1 MSYLSSSPSSPM
13 LRLLRRAALFL
24 CICFPLWALYLL
36 IFQLRSPYGERGQ
49 PGNLVTL
56 QNVEQML
63 RENMVDQARHA
74 EFREGS
80 EAREERILKMRG
92 VFEACISDLKKD
104 GDSGDRWISMLARTV
119 DLARMGGRDRDRE
132 SAEMEMRVAG
142 AMVLGEI
149 SQRVARIENPP
160 YEAFEAQR
168 RQLIV
173 ILLVALAVVLFPL
186 AYLGYEEWREFSAES
201 AGPPLITAA
210 PWMEEAF
217 QRFPEAVLAFDEGL
231 RVRWA
236 NSAAERL
243 LGYKPRELEG
253 VSAAAMFPATG
264 RSAQFSLANS
274 GGKLSQTARRRN
286 GVTFEATF
294 QVVRAGAHAPAAA
307 RTSRRRS
314 RTRYRSQIGRPSGP
328 PRRARLLW
336 RSATSR
342 SNAAHGSQS
351 RRPYYS
357 L

>member
-160 YEAFEAQR
+160 YEAFEAN
-168 RQLIV
+168 LIKFFFSCFFNIV
-173 ILLVALAVVLFPL
+173 ISKINKVPNQKEKKIAKRSSYYFIPESILF
-186 AYLGYEEWREFSAES
+186 
-201 AGPPLITAA
+201 IH
-210 PWMEEAF
+210 
-217 QRFPEAVLAFDEGL
+217 
-231 RVRWA
+231 
-236 NSAAERL
+236 
-243 LGYKPRELEG
+243 
-253 VSAAAMFPATG
+253 VSF
-264 RSAQFSLANS
+264 
-274 GGKLSQTARRRN
+274 K
-286 GVTFEATF
+286 V
-294 QVVRAGAHAPAAA
+294 
-307 RTSRRRS
+307 
-314 RTRYRSQIGRPSGP
+314 
-328 PRRARLLW
+328 
-336 RSATSR
+336 
-342 SNAAHGSQS
+342 
-351 RRPYYS
+351 
-357 L
+357 